1 MFEPFY
7 AAAKDN
13 KVMQHDRKWLVWR
26 SQEGHNWTSQSIMLL
41 SPSAFEAANEAWE
54 MGRCPFGMLATC
66 ELGTRPHILLHS
78 LVSLPSRG
86 ETGSSG
92 KTEWLCRIVRK
103 SEPVPASL
111 VFAERSPTH
120 ELTRV
125 YFRRGWEPFKSDMLL
140 IALQNHHSAQ

>member
-1 MFEPFY
+1 MKHERWGG
-7 AAAKDN
+7 AHLAC
-13 KVMQHDRKWLVWR
+13 WLPV
-26 SQEGHNWTSQSIMLL
+26 N
-41 SPSAFEAANEAWE
+41 P
-54 MGRCPFGMLATC
+54 
-66 ELGTRPHILLHS
+66 GTRPHILLHS

-125 YFRRGWEPFKSDMLL
+125 YFRRG
-140 IALQNHHSAQ
+140 